1 MDAFKKA
8 MDQAQQAAQQAASQ
22 AKVAGTQVQQKM
34 GDPATQAQAR
44 VQMAK
49 AGVEARR
56 VAGKARR
63 GLTTIVEKIDPA
75 LLADVVIKATALQ
88 EKANGALRAKRSPY
102 RIGEVVI
109 SAAIPPQV
117 SFAIVRIDDVE
128 EELTGDVR
136 ESSELVDVATGEEGA
151 VLALDGSGPPVDEIE
166 EPDEVSAGEA
176 APG

>member
-1 MDAFKKA
+1 MDSFKKA
-8 MDQAQQAAQQAASQ
+8 MEQAQQAAQQAAAQ
-22 AKVAGTQVQQKM
+22 AQQKVS
-34 GDPATQAQAR
+34 DPTTQAQAR

-56 VAGKARR
+56 VAGKARK
-63 GLTTIVEKIDPA
+63 GITTIVEKIDPG

-128 EELTGDVR
+128 EEITGEVR